1 MTILTNEFLESF
13 DISISNFDDSQTL
26 PSEIYTSEEFLDFK
40 LSPLYKKMRTSLAN
54 KVPFEVALKK
64 HVESLL
70 PPWIASIG
78 SMRNFVF
85 DEDGRN
91 LTMPEETLE
100 TQRSVYDDAVDVILG
115 FGEYV

>member
-1 MTILTNEFLESF
+1 MAVEFDSTN
-13 DISISNFDDSQTL
+13 
-26 PSEIYTSEEFLDFK
+26 PEIYTDEYAEESTSEEFLDFK

-100 TQRSVYDDAVDVILG
+100 TQRSVYDNAVDVILG

>member
-1 MTILTNEFLESF
+1 MAVEFDSTN
-13 DISISNFDDSQTL
+13 
-26 PSEIYTSEEFLDFK
+26 PEIYTDEYAEESTSEEFLDFK
-40 LSPLYKKMRTSLAN
+40 LSPLYKKMRKDLAD
-54 KVPFEVALKK
+54 KIPFEVALKRN
-64 HVESLL
+64 VEGLL

-100 TQRSVYDDAVDVILG
+100 TQRSVYDNAIGVILG